1 MAIRDYRFENLPR
14 STQIAIFTV
23 LMVAL
28 AVVFYIYYL
37 QDFVKE
43 NDKLQ
48 SEIARLETTVSQG
61 TAIEGRLKQFRQE
74 VEQLDKYLDT
84 LKAILPAEKET
95 PTVLRSVQQ
104 MAASSNL
111 KIDKFTPQPV
121 VPRDY
126 YSDWPIKIEVAGNYD
141 GLGTFF
147 EKISQS
153 TRIINVDSI
162 TIAGLDKEKDLNPSR
177 TLTANCTAT
186 TFVYIEDQ
194 ASNSSGEE
202 DKDKDKA
209 KGKNSNKN
217 ANKNANKDAN
227 KNKNKGVK
235 K

>member
-1 MAIRDYRFENLPR
+1 MAISNFRFENLPR

-37 QDFVKE
+37 RDFVTE

-48 SEIARLETTVSQG
+48 TEIARLETTVSQA
-61 TAIEGRLKQFRQE
+61 TAIESRLKQFRQE
-74 VEQLDKYLDT
+74 LAQLEKYLDT
-84 LKAILPAEKET
+84 LKGILPEEKET

-104 MAASSNL
+104 MAAASNL

-126 YSDWPIKIEVAGNYD
+126 YSDWPIKIEVEGNYD

-162 TIAGLDKEKDLNPSR
+162 AITGVDKEKDQNSSR

-186 TFVYIEDQ
+186 TFVFREDQ
-194 ASNSSGEE
+194 ASESSG
-202 DKDKDKA
+202 DGNNNKA
-209 KGKNSNKN
+209 TGKN
-217 ANKNANKDAN
+217 ANKNANK
-227 KNKNKGVK
+227 NKGVK